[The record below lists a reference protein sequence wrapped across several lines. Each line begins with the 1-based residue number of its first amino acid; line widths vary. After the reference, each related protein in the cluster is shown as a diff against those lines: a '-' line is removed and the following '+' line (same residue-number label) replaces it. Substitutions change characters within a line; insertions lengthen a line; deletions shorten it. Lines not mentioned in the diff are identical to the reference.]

1 MAWQAVRA
9 VCDSECRIAA
19 INNTGV
25 MKHTTGPR
33 RGRPRGNGKRFP
45 SGKNQNFESSGPEV
59 KIRGTA
65 QQVYEKYLSLA
76 RDSLSAGDRI
86 AAEGYFQF
94 ADHYFRI
101 VNAANGNGQ
110 ARPERSGQ
118 IPPPPESAA
127 GQVTNDEGSSGKS
140 GVSVANA
147 DASGARDAAEQS
159 ASEERNSAPPKQ
171 HQGDGRGRRKAR
183 PATAQGGEDAP
194 ASDQRFVT
202 EVQGAEPA
210 AQAEELAQALSGSD
224 APASEEEAKAD
235 ADAGDNTKR
244 RRRSPLG
251 IARKR
256 SPGRPRKTEDAVAAA
271 PPVEENAD
279 NSGVVKTVRR
289 GTRKTASKPK
299 DTATETVE
307 NV

>member
-1 MAWQAVRA
+1 
-9 VCDSECRIAA
+9 
-19 INNTGV
+19 

-127 GQVTNDEGSSGKS
+127 GQVTNDEGSSGES

-147 DASGARDAAEQS
+147 DASGAGDAAEQS

-171 HQGDGRGRRKAR
+171 RRGEGRGRRKAR
-183 PATAQGGEDAP
+183 PATAQEGEAAP

-202 EVQGAEPA
+202 DVQGAEPA
-210 AQAEELAQALSGSD
+210 AQAEELAQALSRSD
-224 APASEEEAKAD
+224 APASEKEAEVEAE
-235 ADAGDNTKR
+235 AEAEAEDNTKR

-256 SPGRPRKTEDAVAAA
+256 PAGRPRKTEDAVAAA
-271 PPVEENAD
+271 PSVEENAD

-289 GTRKTASKPK
+289 GARKTASKPK